1 MSKAR
6 AQARRRQKQGQRTVP
21 ILWIWGIVIVL
32 PLLLIVGVYYL
43 FLNREGTAATA
54 TGSLPSATLAEEI
67 ETAVATLEATAAA
80 NFLAEPPDQQALPSG
95 PADYCRRH
103 PRFARQLGFNERSIL
118 TTSAPSVKGLVLI
131 QPAEGNEPEQVY
143 QDPTWDDAGYLGHMT
158 FDPVGNVYVFPAP
171 RVSLIDNPPEQ
182 QNTLFRVDTDSA
194 VLTPFITLTAESPI
208 SAANPYGLMG
218 TTYDCDT
225 NSLYAA
231 TVAGSTSDVEN
242 GKVVRIDLETE
253 SVVAELQG
261 IDPFGLTIL
270 NEAESTMADSTA
282 ALIEKR
288 LYFGAARSGEVYSIV
303 LNAVGDFVGQ
313 PELELAL
320 PDPSLK
326 PWRIVWDTNGD
337 MVVRAMPFDYNLIAT
352 SERIEVPF
360 RFRQDAAGL
369 WQSVAE

>member
-143 QDPTWDDAGYLGHMT
+143 QDQLGTM
-158 FDPVGNVYVFPAP
+158 PV
-171 RVSLIDNPPEQ
+171 
-182 QNTLFRVDTDSA
+182 TL
-194 VLTPFITLTAESPI
+194 
-208 SAANPYGLMG
+208 
-218 TTYDCDT
+218 
-225 NSLYAA
+225 A
-231 TVAGSTSDVEN
+231 T
-242 GKVVRIDLETE
+242 
-253 SVVAELQG
+253 
-261 IDPFGLTIL
+261 
-270 NEAESTMADSTA
+270 
-282 ALIEKR
+282 
-288 LYFGAARSGEVYSIV
+288 
-303 LNAVGDFVGQ
+303 
-313 PELELAL
+313 
-320 PDPSLK
+320 
-326 PWRIVWDTNGD
+326 
-337 MVVRAMPFDYNLIAT
+337 
-352 SERIEVPF
+352 
-360 RFRQDAAGL
+360 
-369 WQSVAE
+369 